1 MWRVGREND
10 WTPPGRATSGSGLE
24 TTSDEQGS
32 ALISGDA
39 IWTSKMCF
47 ASGFLRASTLVLLR
61 MFSRK
66 GEGGGGGGAV
76 VSRSLVGMADSCLEM
91 RFGCAPGTL
100 GELQPANLPCEHSP
114 RTRPQP

>member
-1 MWRVGREND
+1 MGREND

-66 GEGGGGGGAV
+66 GEGGGGGGGGGGFRGRLLVWRTAAWKCVLAV
-76 VSRSLVGMADSCLEM
+76 RLE
-91 RFGCAPGTL
+91 R
-100 GELQPANLPCEHSP
+100 
-114 RTRPQP
+114 